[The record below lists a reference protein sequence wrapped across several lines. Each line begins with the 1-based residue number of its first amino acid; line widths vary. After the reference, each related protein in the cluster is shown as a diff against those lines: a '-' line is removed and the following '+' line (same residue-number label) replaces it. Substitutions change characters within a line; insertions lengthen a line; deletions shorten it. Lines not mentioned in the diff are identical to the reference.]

1 MKRKQRIKMALL
13 LVVVS
18 IAIIGIIGGN
28 RMNEPTEKEKQIAF
42 LKKHEEEMKNYIKS
56 QDNKISKVIFDWNST
71 EQETVGNGLPQGAGE
86 ILSLRIS
93 IFDKNA
99 TKINSF
105 GFAVQ
110 PDSISNPTSIKEMYT
125 INADYNYV
133 KGDILYK
140 KSRENSKQ

>member
-1 MKRKQRIKMALL
+1 
-13 LVVVS
+13 
-18 IAIIGIIGGN
+18 
-28 RMNEPTEKEKQIAF
+28 
-42 LKKHEEEMKNYIKS
+42 MKNYIKS
-56 QDNKISKVIFDWNST
+56 QDNKISKVIFDWNSI

-133 KGDILYK
+133 K
-140 KSRENSKQ
+140 E